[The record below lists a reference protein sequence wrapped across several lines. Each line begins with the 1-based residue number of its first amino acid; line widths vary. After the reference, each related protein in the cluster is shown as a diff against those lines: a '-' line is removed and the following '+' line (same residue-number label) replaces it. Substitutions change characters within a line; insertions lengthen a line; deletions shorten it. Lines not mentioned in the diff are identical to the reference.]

1 MQIHITQDD
10 PKNIFIERYYDIS
23 LFLVPFGPEK
33 SPSMAGYQMLN

>member
-23 LFLVPFGPEK
+23 PFSRAIWTGK
-33 SPSMAGYQMLN
+33 IALNGML